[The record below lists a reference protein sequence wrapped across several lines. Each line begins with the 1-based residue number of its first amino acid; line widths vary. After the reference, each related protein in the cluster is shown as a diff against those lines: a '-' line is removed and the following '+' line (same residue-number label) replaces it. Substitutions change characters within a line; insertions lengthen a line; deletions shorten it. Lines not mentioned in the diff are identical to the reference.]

1 MKIYKKTKMANEI
14 LHKTVYST
22 VKFLLE
28 NNRKVS
34 EREVARKY
42 DFDRNLVGCII
53 CKITIENA
61 LKELGDEKR
70 LEIVE
75 DMPITL
81 FRSLLLLKRKNSIE
95 IYEFFLCF
103 GTTIKEL
110 NASNEKELKEILD
123 LYLSNQIRTHK
134 EYLKLKIKEDKSNV
148 KMIIKYYEALVKKIE
163 EEKVMLRKRNIE
175 LENLNETNNIMVQ
188 KKLNDL

>member
-1 MKIYKKTKMANEI
+1 MRIYKKTKMANEI

-42 DFDRNLVGCII
+42 NFDRNLVGCIV
-53 CKITIENA
+53 CKIIIENA
-61 LKELGDEKR
+61 LNELNDEKT

-103 GTTIKEL
+103 GATIKEL

-123 LYLSNQIRTHK
+123 LYLSNQIGTYK
-134 EYLKLKIKEDKSNV
+134 EYLKLKIKEDKSNA
-148 KMIIKYYEALVKKIE
+148 KMIIKHYENLVRKLE
-163 EEKVMLRKRNIE
+163 EEIVMLKRRIQE
-175 LENLNETNNIMVQ
+175 LENVNETNSMLVQ
-188 KKLNDL
+188 KKLNEL